1 MCGCSSEDRQWVIT
15 AQLVLLTFCKA
26 YFDYVSNAA
35 YYHYYF
41 FLLEHSCFTMLYQF
55 LLYSKV
61 NQLHVYI
68 YPLYLDFLP
77 IQVTTEHL
85 VDLSSYI
92 L

>member
-1 MCGCSSEDRQWVIT
+1 MKNEGQGKEDNMSEGGRKYENTRGPFSTDQKLNLIFF
-15 AQLVLLTFCKA
+15 LKK
-26 YFDYVSNAA
+26 
-35 YYHYYF
+35 